1 MLAVPSDVCYSTE
14 RIPFE
19 LSQLLARSVMLPH
32 ERSPRQLSQ
41 LLRLGAVMPSC
52 PFELEELETLRA
64 TLDRHS
70 QRVSLTILVAA
81 LLLSAS

>member
-1 MLAVPSDVCYSTE
+1 
-14 RIPFE
+14 
-19 LSQLLARSVMLPH
+19 
-32 ERSPRQLSQ
+32 
-41 LLRLGAVMPSC
+41 MPSC